1 MDNKEL
7 ESLKIDKSSSLIESR
22 GKRGI
27 TKKIVLVIIGLLAL
41 LLIWSGFDRAREV
54 KVTVVSLV
62 YPSQG
67 FTLLNASGYVVAQRK
82 AAVASKATGRL
93 EWLGVEEGSRVNKGQ
108 IIARIENKD
117 VTASREQAE
126 ANLRVARS
134 NLEEAGAE
142 LADATLQYERLK
154 TLVSRGVVARTEFDT
169 AEARYRRAKAAV
181 AGAESAISASQAV
194 LREAEVN
201 IEHTFIRAPFDAVV
215 LTKNADVGDIVAP
228 LGAAADAR
236 AAVVTI
242 ADMDSLQVEADVAE
256 SNLSKI
262 RVGQPCEI
270 QLDAVPQE
278 RYAGVVHMIVPT
290 ADRAKA
296 TVMTK
301 VRFLEKDNRIL
312 PEMSATVAFLARPVG
327 RNEETPRVA
336 VDTSAIVPRKNQQ
349 VVFLVQDGRTK
360 MIRVVSGR
368 RLGDMTEIVKGV
380 KVGDRLVAN
389 PPADLKDGAKV
400 KVEE

>member
-7 ESLKIDKSSSLIESR
+7 ESLKIDKSAPIKSR
-22 GKRGI
+22 DTRGI
-27 TKKIVLVIIGLLAL
+27 TKKIVLVIIVLLVL

-54 KVTVVSLV
+54 KVTVASLV

-67 FTLLNASGYVVAQRK
+67 FTLLNASGYVAAQRK

-93 EWLGVEEGSRVNKGQ
+93 EWLGVEEGSRVKKGQ

-117 VTASREQAE
+117 VSASREQAE

-134 NLEEAGAE
+134 NLEEARAE
-142 LADATLQYERLK
+142 LADATLQYARLK
-154 TLVSRGVVARTEFDT
+154 TLVSRGVIARTEFDT
-169 AEARYRRAKAAV
+169 AEARYRRANAVV
-181 AGAESAISASQAV
+181 AGTESAISASQAV

-262 RVGQPCEI
+262 RVGQSCEM

-327 RNEETPRVA
+327 RNEENPRIA
-336 VDTSAIVPRKNQQ
+336 VDASAIVPRKNQQ
-349 VVFLVQDGRTK
+349 VVFLVQDGRAK

-389 PPADLKDGAKV
+389 PPADLKDEAKV